1 MSSQG
6 RANVMRSADSSP
18 ADVAETV
25 VRVIDAAVA
34 RQSARELR
42 EAGSREALRDGAAFC
57 ELDDRV
63 TATP

>member
-1 MSSQG
+1 M
-6 RANVMRSADSSP
+6 
-18 ADVAETV
+18 
-25 VRVIDAAVA
+25 RVIDAAVA